1 LRQKAAGQT
10 VQGWLAVLDRRKGDN
25 PHRYVANKRGKSIMS
40 AFNSARRKL
49 RRLLIGS
56 VAATAVATI
65 AIAANPGLPFTEQF
79 LDTNER
85 DATVTTADWGIT
97 TAGVLQLAAEASLE
111 NLSLSGAAMGDGLS
125 SPTTRGIALG
135 DFDGD
140 GDLDA
145 AVANS
150 GSEINLVYENTDG
163 SISTAATNL
172 GTDAANSRSIKAG
185 DMDLDGDID
194 LVVGN
199 RNGFL
204 VWHSNDGTGTFSDAI
219 AVNARTDRVWP
230 IELVDLDDDGDLD
243 IISGQEDDRVN
254 RIYRNRT
261 ANNSNTIF
269 DEEDIGTDTFS
280 TRSMAVGDVNGD
292 GALDLVT
299 GDHGANNHLYYG
311 DGNGGFQAGVEVQAS
326 QAWNT
331 FSVALADLNGD
342 GALDLVEGVQRDS
355 NNLSGE
361 TKVYLNNGAGGFLA
375 PSNVA
380 GSNNLH
386 TTVALVLLDFDKDGD
401 IDILEGNNGGWDHDN
416 DGNTDNI
423 AQPNRLFLNDGT
435 ANFTAGPELTI
446 ATDNEQTY
454 AMEAGD
460 LDGDGILDFVT
471 GNQTGDNAAYTL
483 TGTPSANPAVQ
494 QLSGVAQST
503 QVNDGSEGNMRYVR
517 LQVNANDIST
527 PGLSDIDFYLANGNN
542 GNWVPAPLDRHVEF
556 TGTKTGP
563 IRWRAVLSTATPT
576 QMPTLSE
583 LTVDHGN
590 YTVPSFVGPDTF
602 SGQQN
607 QDLTPV
613 QVDFSDPDGDR
624 LTYELSGLP
633 SNSGISIDADTGI
646 ISGTPNANDAA
657 AAPITITAAAF
668 DGTRVRT
675 GIITFSLGSGGNQQ
689 PTVVTPIPDQSTTE
703 GAAFSLDASGNFS
716 DPNGSN
722 LSYAATGFPASITM
736 NAAGVASGTPGAAD
750 VGSWNVTVT
759 ATDPGGLFV
768 QDTFALTVASGNQ
781 APVLN
786 PSIGAHSGTVGTA
799 VNIDVSGNF
808 SDPDGDTLTFSG
820 TGAPSSLSI
829 SAAGVVSGTPVAA
842 DVGTHSITIT
852 ATDPGGLSAS
862 DTFVLTINEAAP
874 PPPPPPPPP
883 SSGGGGGSL
892 NLWELVAAALLFAGI
907 GINRRRQHGRSIMM
921 S

>member
-1 LRQKAAGQT
+1 
-10 VQGWLAVLDRRKGDN
+10 
-25 PHRYVANKRGKSIMS
+25 MS
-40 AFNSARRKL
+40 ALNSVHRKL

-56 VAATAVATI
+56 VAATAAATVTI
-65 AIAANPGLPFTEQF
+65 AADPGLPFTEQF

-125 SPTTRGIALG
+125 SSATRGITLG

-150 GSEINLVYENTDG
+150 DNEINLVYENTAG
-163 SISTAATNL
+163 SFSTAPTNL

-199 RNGFL
+199 RSSLL
-204 VWHSNDGTGTFSDAI
+204 VWHRNDGTGTFSDAI
-219 AVNARTDRVWP
+219 PVNARTDRVWP
-230 IELVDLDDDGDLD
+230 IELVDLDGDGDLD
-243 IISGQEDDRVN
+243 IIEGQEANRVN
-254 RIYRNRT
+254 RIHRNQA
-261 ANNSNTIF
+261 ANNSNTTF
-269 DEEDIGTDTFS
+269 VEEDIGTDTFS

-292 GALDLVT
+292 GALDLIT
-299 GDHGANNHLYYG
+299 GDHAANNHLYYG

-331 FSVALADLNGD
+331 FSMALADLNGD
-342 GALDLVEGVQRDS
+342 GALDLVEGVQRDQ
-355 NNLSGE
+355 NNLNGE

-375 PSNVA
+375 PSNLT
-380 GSNNLH
+380 GSNTLH
-386 TTVALVLLDFDKDGD
+386 TTVALVLRDFDKDGD

-416 DGNTDNI
+416 DGNTADI
-423 AQPNRLFLNDGT
+423 AQPNRLFLNDGA

-471 GNQTGDNAAYTL
+471 GNQTGDNAAYSLAGDT
-483 TGTPSANPAVQ
+483 SANPAVQ
-494 QLSGVAQST
+494 QLTGVAQST
-503 QVNDGSEGNMRYVR
+503 RVDDATQGNVRFARIQVDS
-517 LQVNANDIST
+517 NDISV
-527 PGLSDIDFYLANGNN
+527 PGLSSIEFFLTNDDGVT
-542 GNWVPAPLDRHVEF
+542 WVPAPLDRPVEF
-556 TGTKTGP
+556 PSARVGP
-563 IRWRAVLSTATPT
+563 IKWRADISTSSPT
-576 QMPTLSE
+576 QLPTLSK
-583 LTVDHGN
+583 LTVATN
-590 YTVPSFVGPDTF
+590 ESFPSFNGPETF
-602 SGQQN
+602 SGQQG
-607 QDLTPV
+607 QELTPV
-613 QVDFSDPDGDR
+613 QVDFTDADGDR
-624 LTYELSGLP
+624 LTYTLSGLP
-633 SNSGISIDADTGI
+633 SNSGMSIDGNTGI
-646 ISGTPNANDAA
+646 ISGTPNASDAA
-657 AAPITITAAAF
+657 AAPITLTAGAY
-668 DGTRVRT
+668 DGVRFRT
-675 GIITFSLGSGGNQQ
+675 GTMTFTTGSGGNQQ
-689 PTVVTPIPDQSTTE
+689 PTVVTSIPDQSATE
-703 GAAFSLDASGNFS
+703 GVAFSLDASGNFS
-716 DPNGSN
+716 DPEGAN

-808 SDPDGDTLTFSG
+808 SDPDGDALTFSG

-862 DTFVLTINEAAP
+862 DTFVLTISEAA
-874 PPPPPPPPP
+874 PPPPPPP

-907 GINRRRQHGRSIMM
+907 GIHRRRQRGQSIMVP
-921 S
+921 

>member
-1 LRQKAAGQT
+1 
-10 VQGWLAVLDRRKGDN
+10 
-25 PHRYVANKRGKSIMS
+25 MS
-40 AFNSARRKL
+40 ALNSVHRKL

-56 VAATAVATI
+56 VAATAAATVTI
-65 AIAANPGLPFTEQF
+65 AADPGLPFTEQF

-125 SPTTRGIALG
+125 SSATRGITLG

-150 GSEINLVYENTDG
+150 DNEINLVYENTAG
-163 SISTAATNL
+163 SFSTAPTNL

-199 RNGFL
+199 RSSLL
-204 VWHSNDGTGTFSDAI
+204 VWHRNDGTGTFSDAI
-219 AVNARTDRVWP
+219 PVNARTDRVWP
-230 IELVDLDDDGDLD
+230 IELVDLDGDGDLD
-243 IISGQEDDRVN
+243 IIEGQEANRVN
-254 RIYRNRT
+254 RIHRNQA
-261 ANNSNTIF
+261 ANNSNTTF
-269 DEEDIGTDTFS
+269 VEEDIGTDTFS

-292 GALDLVT
+292 GALDLIT
-299 GDHGANNHLYYG
+299 GDHAANNHLYYG

-331 FSVALADLNGD
+331 FSMALADLNGD
-342 GALDLVEGVQRDS
+342 GALDLVEGVQRDQ
-355 NNLSGE
+355 NNLNGE

-375 PSNVA
+375 PSNLT
-380 GSNNLH
+380 GSNTLH
-386 TTVALVLLDFDKDGD
+386 TTVALVLRDFDKDGD

-416 DGNTDNI
+416 DGNTADI
-423 AQPNRLFLNDGT
+423 AQPNRLFLNDGA

-446 ATDNEQTY
+446 ATVNEQTY

-471 GNQTGDNAAYTL
+471 GNQTGDNAAYSLAGDT
-483 TGTPSANPAVQ
+483 SANPAVQ
-494 QLSGVAQST
+494 QLTGVAQST
-503 QVNDGSEGNMRYVR
+503 RVDDATQGNVRFARIQVDS
-517 LQVNANDIST
+517 NDISV
-527 PGLSDIDFYLANGNN
+527 PGLSSIEFFLTNDNGVT
-542 GNWVPAPLDRHVEF
+542 WVPAPLDRPVEF
-556 TGTKTGP
+556 QKAAVDA
-563 IRWRAVLSTATPT
+563 IKWRAEISTSSPT
-576 QMPTLSE
+576 QLPTLNKV
-583 LTVDHGN
+583 TVATN
-590 YTVPSFVGPDTF
+590 ESFPSFNGPDTF
-602 SGQQN
+602 FGNLGQE
-607 QDLTPV
+607 LTPV
-613 QVDFSDPDGDR
+613 QVDFTDADGDR
-624 LTYELSGLP
+624 LTYTLSGLP
-633 SNSGISIDADTGI
+633 GNSGMSIDGNTGI
-646 ISGTPNANDAA
+646 ISGTPNSNDVA
-657 AAPITITAAAF
+657 AAPITLTAGAF
-668 DGTRVRT
+668 DGARWRT
-675 GIITFSLGSGGNQQ
+675 GTMTFTTGSGGNQQ
-689 PTVVTPIPDQSTTE
+689 PTVVTPIPDQSATE

-736 NAAGVASGTPGAAD
+736 NAAGVASGTPGATD
-750 VGSWNVTVT
+750 VGTYNVTVT

-768 QDTFALTVASGNQ
+768 QDTFVLTVASGNQ

-842 DVGTHSITIT
+842 DVGTHDITIT

-862 DTFVLTINEAAP
+862 DTFVLTISEAAP

-892 NLWELVAAALLFAGI
+892 NLWELVAAVILFAGI
-907 GINRRRQHGRSIMM
+907 GVNRRRQHGRPIMM
-921 S
+921 A